1 MTRLDLPTNT
11 DLRLGMRP
19 LMRPMPDAGRVALAK
34 GLKLLERSRSNGRRR
49 RRRLLIRRT
58 KQALAVLALTAAA
71 SLLTAKGLHE
81 VRNPALRVMYGLAH
95 PR

>member
-1 MTRLDLPTNT
+1 MTRLDLPSNT
-11 DLRLGMRP
+11 DLRQGMRP

-49 RRRLLIRRT
+49 RRQLIIRRT

-95 PR
+95 TR